1 MTKELKSTIEFSGHV
16 SGKYDESAQALIA
29 KLEAMG
35 QSADGLFDMLRLVLE
50 GSSADLALVKKTDKD
65 INQLEYDV
73 VADLQ
78 VMIGNY
84 SPALDELRF
93 LLSTMPIVISLE
105 RLGDIA
111 KANIKRCTKI
121 KEEGVVFSA
130 TFNQELLKM
139 IAITRHMLD
148 SAMACLHRFDASML
162 QSVLAE
168 DDQVDALYLSLM
180 TLLTKQPQPYPMLP
194 ILVKNMERA
203 ADHALDIA
211 RTVHY
216 AHVGKRPKKK
226 HIRAGNVHT
235 I

>member
-1 MTKELKSTIEFSGHV
+1 MTQEVKSTIEFSGHV
-16 SGKYDESAQALIA
+16 SGKYDESVHALIA

-35 QSADGLFDMLRLVLE
+35 QSADGLFDTLRQVLE

-78 VMIGNY
+78 VIVGNY

-121 KEEGVVFSA
+121 KGEGVIFSEQL
-130 TFNQELLKM
+130 NLQLVKM
-139 IAITRHMLD
+139 IEITQHMLG
-148 SAMACLHRFDASML
+148 SAMTCLQTFDATML
-162 QSVLAE
+162 QSVLAQ
-168 DDQVDALYLSLM
+168 DDRVDALYLSLM
-180 TLLTKQPQPYPMLP
+180 ALLKDQSQAHPMLP

-226 HIRAGNVHT
+226 HIRAGNV
-235 I
+235 